1 MCILFIAIEQHPKYP
16 LIICANRDEFHQRP
30 TEAMHVWQ
38 QPIILAGK
46 DLQAGGTWLGLSPK
60 GKFAALTNFRKLPLS
75 EEAKKSRGDLVLQVL
90 ASTENNLSDELSK
103 QTNQYHGFNL
113 IHGSLN
119 QLYCYDS
126 VNNQCHQLS
135 KGVHSICNG
144 ALDDI
149 WPKMARGEKLLSD
162 TIHLQ
167 EDLSIDR
174 LFDLMTNDK
183 QALPNLL
190 PETGL
195 SEEWEQLLSA
205 IFIVSPT
212 YGTRSTTIIT
222 KNIEGNVE
230 VYDRTYAPSGEFVA
244 EQKFTLATVFDSVVL
259 V

>member
-1 MCILFIAIEQHPKYP
+1 MCILFISIEQHPKYP

-30 TEAMHVWQ
+30 TQAMHVWQ
-38 QPIILAGK
+38 QSKILAGK
-46 DLQAGGTWLGLSPK
+46 DLQAGGTWLGLSSK
-60 GKFAALTNFRKLPLS
+60 GKFAALTNFRKFPLN
-75 EEAKKSRGDLVLQVL
+75 EEAKKSRGGLVLQAL
-90 ASTENNLSDELSK
+90 ASTENNLSEELAQQAS
-103 QTNQYHGFNL
+103 QYHGFNL

-126 VNNQCHQLS
+126 VNNQCHELS

-149 WPKMARGEKLLSD
+149 WPKMARGEKLLTD

-167 EDLSIDR
+167 ENLSIDA

-195 SEEWEQLLSA
+195 TEEWEQLLSA

-212 YGTRSTTIIT
+212 YGTRTTSIIT
-222 KNIEGNVE
+222 QDIEGSVE
-230 VYDRTYAPSGEFVA
+230 VYDRSYAPSGQCVA
-244 EQKFTLATVFDSVVL
+244 KQKFRL
-259 V
+259 

>member
-30 TEAMHVWQ
+30 TQAMHVWQ
-38 QPIILAGK
+38 QPKILAGK
-46 DLQAGGTWLGLSPK
+46 DLQAGGTWLGLTSK
-60 GKFAALTNFRKLPLS
+60 GKFSALTNFRQFPLN
-75 EEAKKSRGDLVLQVL
+75 EETKNSRGDLVLQAL
-90 ASTENNLSDELSK
+90 ASTENNFSNELAQQASE
-103 QTNQYHGFNL
+103 YHGFNL

-149 WPKMARGEKLLSD
+149 WPKMAGGEKLLSD
-162 TIHLQ
+162 TIHRQ
-167 EDLSIDR
+167 ENLSIDA
-174 LFDLMTNDK
+174 LFDLMSNEK
-183 QALPNLL
+183 QALPHLL

-195 SEEWEQLLSA
+195 TEEWEQLLSA

-212 YGTRSTTIIT
+212 YGTRTTSIIT
-222 KNIEGNVE
+222 QDTEGNIE
-230 VYDRTYAPSGEFVA
+230 VYDRSYAPSGQCVA
-244 EQKFTLATVFDSVVL
+244 KQQFQL
-259 V
+259 

>member
-1 MCILFIAIEQHPKYP
+1 M
-16 LIICANRDEFHQRP
+16 
-30 TEAMHVWQ
+30 
-38 QPIILAGK
+38 
-46 DLQAGGTWLGLSPK
+46 
-60 GKFAALTNFRKLPLS
+60 S
-75 EEAKKSRGDLVLQVL
+75 EEL
-90 ASTENNLSDELSK
+90 AQQAS
-103 QTNQYHGFNL
+103 QYHGFNL

-126 VNNQCHQLS
+126 VNNQCHELS

-167 EDLSIDR
+167 ENLSIDA

-195 SEEWEQLLSA
+195 TEEWEQLLSA

-212 YGTRSTTIIT
+212 YGTRTTSIIT
-222 KNIEGNVE
+222 QDIEGSVE
-230 VYDRTYAPSGEFVA
+230 VYDRSYAPSGQCVA
-244 EQKFTLATVFDSVVL
+244 KQKFRL
-259 V
+259 

>member
-30 TEAMHVWQ
+30 TQAMHVWQ
-38 QPIILAGK
+38 KSKILAGK
-46 DLQAGGTWLGLSPK
+46 DLQAGGTWLGLSSK
-60 GKFAALTNFRKLPLS
+60 GQFPLN
-75 EEAKKSRGDLVLQVL
+75 EEVKKSRGDLVLQAL
-90 ASTENNLSDELSK
+90 DSTENNLSEKLAQQAS
-103 QTNQYHGFNL
+103 QYHGFNL

-126 VNNQCHQLS
+126 VNNQCHQLF

-167 EDLSIDR
+167 EKLSIDA

-183 QALPNLL
+183 QALPHLL

-195 SEEWEQLLSA
+195 TEEWEQLLSA

-212 YGTRSTTIIT
+212 YGTRTTSIIT
-222 KNIEGNVE
+222 QDIEGNVE
-230 VYDRTYAPSGEFVA
+230 VYDRSYAPSGQCVA
-244 EQKFTLATVFDSVVL
+244 KQQFRL
-259 V
+259 

>member
-30 TEAMHVWQ
+30 TQAMHVWQ
-38 QPIILAGK
+38 QSKILAGK
-46 DLQAGGTWLGLSPK
+46 DLQAGGTWLGLSSK
-60 GKFAALTNFRKLPLS
+60 GKFAALTNFRKFPLN
-75 EEAKKSRGDLVLQVL
+75 EEAKKSRGGLVLQAL
-90 ASTENNLSDELSK
+90 ASTENNLSEELAQQAS
-103 QTNQYHGFNL
+103 QYHGFNL

-126 VNNQCHQLS
+126 VNNQCHELS
-135 KGVHSICNG
+135 KGVHSMCNG

-167 EDLSIDR
+167 ENLSIDA

-195 SEEWEQLLSA
+195 TEEWEQLLSA

-212 YGTRSTTIIT
+212 YGTRTTSIIT
-222 KNIEGNVE
+222 QDIEGSVE
-230 VYDRTYAPSGEFVA
+230 VYDRSYAPSGQCVA
-244 EQKFTLATVFDSVVL
+244 KQKFRL
-259 V
+259 

>member
-30 TEAMHVWQ
+30 TQAMHVWQ
-38 QPIILAGK
+38 QSKILAGK
-46 DLQAGGTWLGLSPK
+46 DLQAGGTWLGLSSK
-60 GKFAALTNFRKLPLS
+60 GKFAALTNFRKFPLN
-75 EEAKKSRGDLVLQVL
+75 EEAKKSRGGLVLQAL
-90 ASTENNLSDELSK
+90 ASTENNLSEELAQQAS
-103 QTNQYHGFNL
+103 QYHGFNL

-126 VNNQCHQLS
+126 VNNQCHELS

-167 EDLSIDR
+167 ENLSIDA

-183 QALPNLL
+183 QALPNFL

-195 SEEWEQLLSA
+195 TEEWEQLLSA

-212 YGTRSTTIIT
+212 YGTRTTSIIT
-222 KNIEGNVE
+222 QDIEGSVE
-230 VYDRTYAPSGEFVA
+230 VYDRSYAPSGQCVA
-244 EQKFTLATVFDSVVL
+244 KQKFRL
-259 V
+259 